1 MDLESLL
8 GSGYA
13 ILVRAKMDKNTALA
27 EKFGNVEMFKTCE
40 QCGLCSS
47 ACPITGVK
55 NFNIRRI
62 LRHIELDLID
72 EIADSPLPWSCTTCG
87 RCEGVCPNGIAILDI
102 VRPLRSISPE
112 KFFPEGPSCVH
123 ACPAGIDVPGY
134 LRFIVQ
140 GKADEAYKLILE
152 KVPFPGILGR
162 VCTHPCENDCR
173 RKEVNEPISICALKR
188 FAADKAGALPEE
200 SFKVEKETGHK
211 VAVIGAG
218 PAGLTAAFY
227 LRKKG
232 HHVTIFEARSK
243 PGGMMRYGIPDYRL
257 PEEVLEKEINQV
269 LNLGIELKMDK
280 RWGKDFNLNQLKK
293 DGFEAIFIAV
303 GLQLSRR
310 IEMEGS
316 QSKDVFWGVDF
327 LMDVNQGK
335 EFYLKEKVLVVG
347 GGNVAV
353 DAARVAK
360 RLGAKEVLLLYRRSR
375 SEMPA
380 IKSEVDEA
388 EREGIKFHFLIAPIK
403 VITNNGRLTRLQ
415 CIRMELTE
423 PDESGRRSPI
433 PVKGSDFEIEAD
445 QIIMAIGQ
453 SMDKKEI
460 LEELEYSSQETISVD
475 PVTLKTNL
483 DGVFAG
489 GDVAKGP
496 TSVIEAIEAGR
507 RAASSIDQ
515 FLGGDGRIEEILA
528 ERSNSQP
535 YSGKRK
541 EGFADLKRVE
551 TPFLPVSE
559 RYKGF
564 IEVENCFEEDQA
576 IKEASRC
583 LQCDLELRLVK
594 EALLR
599 KNN

>member
-1 MDLESLL
+1 MERNTVLE
-8 GSGYA
+8 
-13 ILVRAKMDKNTALA
+13 R
-27 EKFGNVEMFKTCE
+27 KFDQVEMFKTCE

-62 LRHIELDLID
+62 LRHVELDLID
-72 EIADSPLPWSCTTCG
+72 EIARSPLPWSCTTCG

-112 KFFPEGPSCVH
+112 KFFPEGPPCVH
-123 ACPAGIDVPGY
+123 ACPVGIDVPGY

-140 GKADEAYKLILE
+140 GKAEEAYKLILE
-152 KVPFPGILGR
+152 KLPFPGILGR

-188 FAADKAGALPEE
+188 FAADKAGTLPEG

-257 PEEVLEKEINQV
+257 PEKVLKKEINQV
-269 LNLGIELKMDK
+269 LNLGIELKTDK
-280 RWGKDFNLNQLKK
+280 KWGKDFNLNQLKK

-316 QSKDVFWGVDF
+316 ESKDVFWGVDF

-335 EFYLKEKVLVVG
+335 EFSFKEKVLVVG

-403 VITNNGRLTRLQ
+403 VITNNGRLTGLQ
-415 CIRMELTE
+415 CIRMELAE
-423 PDESGRRSPI
+423 LDESGRRSPI
-433 PVKGSDFEIEAD
+433 PVKGSNFEIEAD

-460 LEELEYSSQETISVD
+460 LEELEYSNQMTISVD
-475 PVTLKTNL
+475 PVTLKTKL

-515 FLGGDGRIEEILA
+515 FLGGDGRIEEIFA
-528 ERSNSQP
+528 ERPDFQP
-535 YSGKRK
+535 YSGKR
-541 EGFADLKRVE
+541 EAGFADLKRVE
-551 TPFLPVSE
+551 TPTLSVSE
-559 RYKGF
+559 RCKGF
-564 IEVENCFEEDQA
+564 IEVERCFNDDQA
-576 IKEASRC
+576 IMEASRC

-594 EALLR
+594 EAPL
-599 KNN
+599 

>member
-1 MDLESLL
+1 
-8 GSGYA
+8 
-13 ILVRAKMDKNTALA
+13 MDKNTALP
-27 EKFGNVEMFKTCE
+27 EKFKDVEMFKTCE

-257 PEEVLEKEINQV
+257 PEEVLEKEINPV

-280 RWGKDFNLNQLKK
+280 KWGRDFNLNQLKK

-388 EREGIKFHFLIAPIK
+388 EREGIKFHFLIAPIN

-433 PVKGSDFEIEAD
+433 PVKGSDFEIEAN

-541 EGFADLKRVE
+541 EGFADMKRVE

-594 EALLR
+594 EALL
-599 KNN
+599 

>member
-1 MDLESLL
+1 M
-8 GSGYA
+8 
-13 ILVRAKMDKNTALA
+13 
-27 EKFGNVEMFKTCE
+27 
-40 QCGLCSS
+40 
-47 ACPITGVK
+47 
-55 NFNIRRI
+55 
-62 LRHIELDLID
+62 
-72 EIADSPLPWSCTTCG
+72 
-87 RCEGVCPNGIAILDI
+87 
-102 VRPLRSISPE
+102 
-112 KFFPEGPSCVH
+112 
-123 ACPAGIDVPGY
+123 
-134 LRFIVQ
+134 
-140 GKADEAYKLILE
+140 ILE

-188 FAADKAGALPEE
+188 FAADKAGILPEG

-280 RWGKDFNLNQLKK
+280 KWGKDFNLNQLKK

-403 VITNNGRLTRLQ
+403 VITNNGRLTGLQ
-415 CIRMELTE
+415 CIRMELAE

-433 PVKGSDFEIEAD
+433 PVRGSDFEIEAD

-460 LEELEYSSQETISVD
+460 LEELEYSNQVTISVD

-528 ERSNSQP
+528 ERSDSQP
-535 YSGKRK
+535 YSGKRE

-576 IKEASRC
+576 ITTK
-583 LQCDLELRLVK
+583 K
-594 EALLR
+594 GLL
-599 KNN
+599 